1 MKRAFEAEGQKK
13 AAAEAQ
19 QVRRQASEKS
29 DAIINDVKDKKDY
42 FAMRLKM
49 IQKGIDYYTSI
60 LNYADTENEKMEY
73 KKRLDQYYNMYKEQK
88 V

>member
-1 MKRAFEAEGQKK
+1 M
-13 AAAEAQ
+13 AQ
-19 QVRRQASEKS
+19 QIRRQASEKS
-29 DAIINDVKDKKDY
+29 NAIIDDVKEKKDY

-49 IQKGIDYYTSI
+49 IQKSIDYYTST